1 MSTFVHQ
8 TVLLDEAVVSVL
20 GARDGLYVDAT
31 FGRGGHTRHL
41 LAQLGPTARV
51 LGFDKDPQAIAAG
64 EALAASD
71 ARFAII
77 HASFADIA
85 RVLAARGLAG
95 AVDGVLADLG
105 VSSPQLDDATR
116 GFSFM
121 NDGPLD
127 MRMDSSSGE
136 SAADWLARVDE
147 TEMARVFFEYGEE
160 RHSRRIARAI
170 VRARAEAPITRTRV
184 LAEIVAAA
192 HPAWEKHKHPATRVF
207 QAIRIAVNNELG
219 DISVFL
225 RDALAALRPGGRLA
239 VISFHSLEDRLVK
252 QFFQKEARG
261 DDFPPG
267 LPVTVDMLKPRLR
280 IVGKAIEPSAA
291 EVAAN
296 PRARSARLR
305 VAEKCAEA
313 A

>member
-1 MSTFVHQ
+1 MSNHVHQ
-8 TVLLDEAVVSVL
+8 TVLLDEAVVSIL
-20 GARDGLYVDAT
+20 GAPDGVYVDAT

-41 LAQLGPTARV
+41 LARLGSSARV
-51 LGFDKDPQAIAAG
+51 FGFDKDP
-64 EALAASD
+64 EAVAEGLRLAEAD
-71 ARFAII
+71 ARFVIV
-77 HASFADIA
+77 HASFADILS
-85 RVLAARGLAG
+85 VLKTRGLEG
-95 AVDGVLADLG
+95 SIDGVLADLG
-105 VSSPQLDDATR
+105 VSSPQLDDAGR
-116 GFSFM
+116 GFSFQ

-127 MRMDSSSGE
+127 MRMDTTRGQT
-136 SAADWLARVDE
+136 AADWLAAANEVE
-147 TEMARVFFEYGEE
+147 LARVFFEYGEE

-170 VRARAEAPITRTRV
+170 VKARTEKPITRTRE

-207 QAIRIAVNNELG
+207 QAIRIAVNGELA
-219 DISVFL
+219 DIEIFL
-225 RDALAALRPGGRLA
+225 RDALAVLKPGGRLA

-252 QFFQKEARG
+252 RFFQKEARG

-267 LPVTVDMLKPRLR
+267 LPITADMLKPRLR
-280 IVGKAIEPSAA
+280 IVGKAVEPSAA

-305 VAEKCAEA
+305 IAEKLAEA